1 MWSTRSVAN
10 WKFFFADFCIRCWR
24 VTVHLSL
31 WCDRLILFSI
41 RILQLFA
48 LVTGALLDYA
58 LVGMSGDWLFLFA
71 PVVDARVNDSLSFE
85 LINVRVEQT
94 DDDAFLCLHCFRSIF
109 FRSGDCRMESRYCY
123 WIAASDHRIRY
134 ELINKN
140 QFFVSPLQKLTQRW
154 SFYANIRVWWSACV
168 RR

>member
-1 MWSTRSVAN
+1 MLKSYRSSISVMRSINIVFNSHSAIV
-10 WKFFFADFCIRCWR
+10 CSRHR
-24 VTVHLSL
+24 GVTWLCVSWDVGWLT
-31 WCDRLILFSI
+31 LFVCPCGGCSSQWQPEL
-41 RILQLFA
+41 R
-48 LVTGALLDYA
+48 
-58 LVGMSGDWLFLFA
+58 
-71 PVVDARVNDSLSFE
+71 

-140 QFFVSPLQKLTQRW
+140 QFSFVSPLQKLTQRW